1 MVECECKN
9 GYQKNMCLKE
19 IGLHTPNLLTILGSI
34 INIIGG
40 LPFDELEKA
49 HTLLVNEIFI

>member
-1 MVECECKN
+1 
-9 GYQKNMCLKE
+9 MCLTK

-34 INIIGG
+34 IDIIRD

-49 HTLLVNEIFI
+49 HTLLINEIFI